1 MRVSLIRLFSRLPV
15 AGRLVWV
22 AIALATLITGCSL
35 PQVSVEE
42 RMFLNLSLDF
52 LGAYELPK
60 QTIEGVP
67 LGGLSGITYDRERD
81 RFYAISDDRSDKG
94 PARFYTLK
102 LMIEEAAVA
111 SPASD
116 SASTGTPPG
125 STPPGSTPPDSMPL
139 GSTPNAI
146 AISRVEI
153 EKTTVLLAEDGG
165 PYLEGTIDAEGIA
178 LTPRQTVF
186 ISSEGVA
193 DDEIL
198 PFISEF
204 DLATGKWL
212 SSLPISERYVPRIVD
227 GQPQGVQNN
236 LGFEGLTLGGSG
248 AAGGYREPFR
258 IFVGV
263 ESALVQDLNPATPS
277 QAVPIRLLHYLVGEG
292 LPLLLSE
299 HLYFPSPAAQG
310 TGYSGLTE
318 ILTLDQG
325 GHFLSLER
333 SFNPLTGFSIRLFQ
347 LAMGGATDISGV
359 LSLKGDLSAIQ
370 PVRKNLL
377 LDLNELGIRLDN
389 LEGMTLGPRLP
400 DGSQSLVLVSDD
412 NFNAGQVT
420 QFLLFRL
427 RLG

>member
-1 MRVSLIRLFSRLPV
+1 MCVSLIRLCSWFLAS
-15 AGRLVWV
+15 GRLAWL
-22 AIALATLITGCSL
+22 AIALLTLLTGCSL

-42 RMFLNLSLDF
+42 RIFLNLSVDF

-67 LGGLSGITYDRERD
+67 LGGLSGITYDRARD
-81 RFYAISDDRSDKG
+81 RFYAISDDRSNNG
-94 PARFYTLK
+94 SARFYTLN
-102 LMIEEAAVA
+102 LAIQAAAPSPNPDTA
-111 SPASD
+111 SSTIPDTAPPAI
-116 SASTGTPPG
+116 
-125 STPPGSTPPDSMPL
+125 
-139 GSTPNAI
+139 N
-146 AISRVEI
+146 ISRVEV

-165 PYLEGTIDAEGIA
+165 SYLEGTIDAEGIA

-204 DLATGKWL
+204 ELATGKWI
-212 SSLPISERYVPRIVD
+212 SSLPIPERYVPRIVD
-227 GQPQGVQNN
+227 NQPQGVQNN

-248 AAGGYREPFR
+248 TSGGYREPFR
-258 IFVGV
+258 IFVGT
-263 ESALVQDLNPATPS
+263 ESALVQDLNPDMPD
-277 QAVPIRLLHYLVGEG
+277 QALPIRLLHYLVGEG

-299 HLYFPSPAAQG
+299 HLYFPGPAAQG

-318 ILTLDQG
+318 ILALDQG

-333 SFNPLTGFSIRLFQ
+333 SFSPVTGFSIRLFQ
-347 LAMGGATDISGV
+347 IAMGGATDISGIV
-359 LSLKGDLSAIQ
+359 SLMGNLNAIQ

-377 LDLNELGIRLDN
+377 LDLNDLGIRLDN

-400 DGSQSLVLVSDD
+400 DGTQSLVLVSDD
-412 NFNAGQVT
+412 NFNPEQVT

-427 RLG
+427 REGRA

>member
-15 AGRLVWV
+15 SGRLVWV
-22 AIALATLITGCSL
+22 AIALVTLATGCSL

-94 PARFYTLK
+94 AARFYTLK
-102 LMIEEAAVA
+102 LMIKETAAPSPDSDTA
-111 SPASD
+111 STSTPASSVLTS
-116 SASTGTPPG
+116 SAPT
-125 STPPGSTPPDSMPL
+125 
-139 GSTPNAI
+139 AI
-146 AISRVEI
+146 AIHRVEV
-153 EKTTVLLAEDGG
+153 EKTTPLLAEDGG

-186 ISSEGVA
+186 VSSEGVA

-204 DLATGKWL
+204 ELATGKWL
-212 SSLPISERYVPRIVD
+212 SSLPIPERYVPRIVD
-227 GQPQGVQNN
+227 NQPQGVQNN

-248 AAGGYREPFR
+248 TTGGYREPFR
-258 IFVGV
+258 IFVGT
-263 ESALVQDLNPATPS
+263 ESALVQDLNPATPD
-277 QAVPIRLLHYLVGEG
+277 QALPIRLLHYLVSEG
-292 LPLLLSE
+292 LPLLLAE

-318 ILTLDQG
+318 ILALDQG

-347 LAMGGATDISGV
+347 LAMGSATDISGV
-359 LSLKGDLSAIQ
+359 LSLKGDLSVIQ

-377 LDLNELGIRLDN
+377 LDLNDLGIRLDN

-400 DGSQSLVLVSDD
+400 DGTQSLLLVSDD
-412 NFNAGQVT
+412 NFNAEQVT

-427 RLG
+427 R